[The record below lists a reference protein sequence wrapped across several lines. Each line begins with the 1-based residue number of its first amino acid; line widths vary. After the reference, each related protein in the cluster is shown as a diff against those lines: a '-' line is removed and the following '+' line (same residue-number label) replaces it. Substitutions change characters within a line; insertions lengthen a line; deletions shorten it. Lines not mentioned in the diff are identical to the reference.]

1 MIRREGGRAATS
13 CYSTAASCTSGRVGF
28 SMRPEEPIPPA
39 LGGGIDRPRIHPRHS
54 VQVGV
59 IASSPRYLVTSN
71 WIYALLFYN
80 VNTGEFGDTHGLLQ
94 TNIIYTFNLIIIKI
108 FVASLSS
115 STFVI

>member
-59 IASSPRYLVTSN
+59 TASRHLVMSN
-71 WIYALLFYN
+71 WIYALLFYS
-80 VNTGEFGDTHGLLQ
+80 VNTGEFEDTHGLLQ

-115 STFVI
+115 STFII